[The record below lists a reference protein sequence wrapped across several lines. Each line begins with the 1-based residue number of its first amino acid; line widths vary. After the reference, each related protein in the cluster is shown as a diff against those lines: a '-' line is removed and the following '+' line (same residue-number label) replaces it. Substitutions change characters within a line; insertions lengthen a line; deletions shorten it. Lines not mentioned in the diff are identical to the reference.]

1 MSKARYIILIVCAM
15 LCSCEKV
22 MEFDIEESDRMV
34 VVNALPS
41 TDSLLFV
48 NITYSRFFLD
58 NQPFTAVTDATVS
71 IDVNGTTMA
80 STGRDG
86 ANYLFGYTATVGDTL
101 TLHVST
107 PGRPDIIGGT
117 RVVPLPDMLP
127 PLAEIDTLQPITA
140 GEITFTL
147 TDPAEMTNYYYI
159 YLEERDSGTRWN
171 VWKEKW
177 DTIDTVRHPIFTC
190 LNTEITNTEVNAIE
204 GFMDYFTELLFTD
217 RDIDGQ
223 SYETTLSLMMLKD
236 TAEHPLQREYTLIV
250 EALSPEA
257 YAYTKEVMAARGMA
271 SYFAE
276 PARVYS
282 NLSSGIGIF
291 AAIARRQ
298 YPLTFTY
305 KEAEEGGKAK
315 VVISTQKGVKPSSV
329 SASRRSR

>member
-1 MSKARYIILIVCAM
+1 M
-15 LCSCEKV
+15 L
-22 MEFDIEESDRMV
+22 
-34 VVNALPS
+34 
-41 TDSLLFV
+41 T
-48 NITYSRFFLD
+48 
-58 NQPFTAVTDATVS
+58 PFT
-71 IDVNGTTMA
+71 
-80 STGRDG
+80 STGTFR
-86 ANYLFGYTATVGDTL
+86 
-101 TLHVST
+101 HS
-107 PGRPDIIGGT
+107 GGT
-117 RVVPLPDMLP
+117 RL
-127 PLAEIDTLQPITA
+127 
-140 GEITFTL
+140 
-147 TDPAEMTNYYYI
+147 
-159 YLEERDSGTRWN
+159 
-171 VWKEKW
+171 
-177 DTIDTVRHPIFTC
+177 RHWSCQTC
-190 LNTEITNTEVNAIE
+190 
-204 GFMDYFTELLFTD
+204 
-217 RDIDGQ
+217 
-223 SYETTLSLMMLKD
+223 

>member
-1 MSKARYIILIVCAM
+1 MTKYLKLILIVCT
-15 LCSCEKV
+15 LFCSCEKV
-22 MEFDIEESDRMV
+22 MEFDIEESERMV
-34 VVNALPS
+34 VVNSLPS

-58 NQPFTAVTDATVS
+58 NQPFIAVTDATVS
-71 IDVNGTTMA
+71 IEVNGSTIA

-86 ANYLFGYTATVGDTL
+86 ANYLFNYTATAGDTL

-140 GEITFTL
+140 GNVSFTL
-147 TDPAEMTNYYYI
+147 NDPAALENYYYI
-159 YLEERDSGTRWN
+159 YIEERDSGTRWN
-171 VWKEKW
+171 EWEKKW
-177 DTIDTVRHPIFTC
+177 DTIDTVIHPYFTC
-190 LNTEITNTEVNAIE
+190 LNTEITNPEVNAIE
-204 GFMDYFTELLFTD
+204 GFMEYFNGILFTD
-217 RDIDGQ
+217 RDINGQ
-223 SYETTLSLMMLKD
+223 NYETTLSLIMLKD
-236 TAEHPLQREYTLIV
+236 TAEHPLQRDYTLIV

-257 YAYTKEVMAARGMA
+257 YTYTKEVMAARSMG

-276 PARVYS
+276 PARIYS
-282 NLSSGIGIF
+282 NLSSGVGIF

-305 KEAEEGGKAK
+305 KEAGEGKK
-315 VVISTQKGVKPSSV
+315 VKFVYSPKKDSTPNSV

>member
-86 ANYLFGYTATVGDTL
+86 ANYLFGYTATASDTL

-140 GEITFTL
+140 GDVTART
-147 TDPAEMTNYYYI
+147 TCSATPPRQA
-159 YLEERDSGTRWN
+159 TR
-171 VWKEKW
+171 
-177 DTIDTVRHPIFTC
+177 
-190 LNTEITNTEVNAIE
+190 
-204 GFMDYFTELLFTD
+204 
-217 RDIDGQ
+217 
-223 SYETTLSLMMLKD
+223 
-236 TAEHPLQREYTLIV
+236 
-250 EALSPEA
+250 
-257 YAYTKEVMAARGMA
+257 
-271 SYFAE
+271 
-276 PARVYS
+276 
-282 NLSSGIGIF
+282 
-291 AAIARRQ
+291 
-298 YPLTFTY
+298 
-305 KEAEEGGKAK
+305 
-315 VVISTQKGVKPSSV
+315 
-329 SASRRSR
+329 

>member
-71 IDVNGTTMA
+71 IEVNGTTMA

-86 ANYLFGYTATVGDTL
+86 ANYLFGYTATAGDTL

-159 YLEERDSGTRWN
+159 YLTERDSGRQWN
-171 VWKEKW
+171 QWEERW
-177 DTIDTVRHPIFTC
+177 DTIDTVMYAYFNC
-190 LNTEITNTEVNAIE
+190 LNFEITSPEVNSIE
-204 GFMDYFTELLFTD
+204 GFMKYYDRLLFTD
-217 RDIDGQ
+217 KLIDKQ
-223 SYETTLSLMMLKD
+223 DYEVKLSLMMLKD
-236 TAEHPLQREYTLIV
+236 TAEQPLLREYSLVV

-257 YAYTKEVMAARGMA
+257 FQYTKEVLAAQGMG
-271 SYFAE
+271 SYFTE
-276 PARVYS
+276 PRRIFS
-282 NLSSGIGIF
+282 NITGALGIF
-291 AAIARRQ
+291 AGIARRH

-305 KEAEEGGKAK
+305 KEAEE
-315 VVISTQKGVKPSSV
+315 
-329 SASRRSR
+329 